1 VDSNTTSVTKGAS
14 PRLLPCDTATLSIA
28 EPRSSVDYDRAVVA
42 RPLGDHLARGRVISF
57 GPGTIVHARLAQ
69 RRKYATISLDL
80 SDPLARC
87 TRQSADHRSPCHGYE
102 RLSRRST
109 AKTSTSSHLRKSLR
123 RVQSTGRQG
132 KRFLSPSLVRR
143 NGAGCPLRGFAGS
156 PGWRHSAVRMAAIS
170 TRLPC

>member
-1 VDSNTTSVTKGAS
+1 
-14 PRLLPCDTATLSIA
+14 A

-42 RPLGDHLARGRVISF
+42 RPLGDHLARGRFISF

-69 RRKYATISLDL
+69 RRKYATISLDP
-80 SDPLARC
+80 SDALARC

-143 NGAGCPLRGFAGS
+143 NGAGCRRSLPVTTTSTSGELYSEIPAARANRGSIACTILALR
-156 PGWRHSAVRMAAIS
+156 
-170 TRLPC
+170 